1 MAHIVIF
8 TKIFENQA
16 FGELQILS
24 RNLAMKPNWNCFYSA
39 IWQKI
44 IDDTFKGN
52 FIQDL
57 SEVGIVLS
65 SKHGDNS
72 SADGVPGAALGP
84 VQTEDLS
91 EAGTVLSSNQVG
103 ERLCERKGD

>member
-84 VQTEDLS
+84 VQTKDLS
-91 EAGTVLSSNQVG
+91 EAGIVLSSVVVLYSKQ
-103 ERLCERKGD
+103 